1 MTGYSPRSTPT
12 SMAEPL
18 DLVDYLRDFG
28 RRRAALLA
36 LIPENKSKA
45 EVEEWRAGIRR
56 KMTRDD
62 PLGFAITYLSHHLK
76 GDKSVELGDRDGLD
90 ISLSEVHEAWIEEAK
105 TWMRASVEPFSSR
118 IAEIAPRESGKS
130 TWWFLI
136 NPLWAAAHGHIK
148 FVAAFANTPVQAETH
163 LGTFKAELDNNT
175 SLRFDYPELV
185 VPKTRGRGAVEADR
199 VSMYH
204 AKSGFVFAAAG
215 MDSSNLGLKVGS
227 QRPDVIIL
235 DDIEPHEANYSSNL
249 AGKRLATLQDAIL
262 PLNIRAHV
270 VMVGT
275 VTMTGSIMHQ
285 LVQAA
290 QGRPAEWVVEQRI
303 LAHHYPAIVSDG
315 VTGVRRSIWP
325 GKWSLA
331 FLTSIEHTRNYAKNY
346 ANDPIGAD
354 GDYWTM
360 DDFRYGPLEAVTRIG
375 IFLDPAVTT
384 KDSSDYTGYA
394 VIAYSP
400 STRAVKIL
408 AAGQV
413 KLDGTK
419 LRLLALRLIEEW
431 HAGVV
436 VIEAN
441 QGGAL
446 WLKILWGLGVPV
458 RTFTNS
464 VKKEVRA
471 ASVLDRYQRGRVLH
485 ADNLKGGDAEGQLV
499 GFPKAANDDIVD
511 AIGSGVA
518 YYLTPA
524 KRKRASAGVAS
535 YAG

>member
-1 MTGYSPRSTPT
+1 MPT

-18 DLVDYLRDFG
+18 DLVEYLHDFG
-28 RRRAALLA
+28 RRRAAMLA
-36 LIPENKSKA
+36 LIPEKA
-45 EVEEWRAGIRR
+45 TKPEVEEYRASVRR
-56 KMTRDD
+56 KMSRDS
-62 PLGFAITYLSHHLK
+62 PLDFAITYLSHHLK
-76 GDKSVELGDRDGLD
+76 GDRSVELDQREALD
-90 ISLSEVHEAWIEEAK
+90 ISLSEVHEAWIDQAK
-105 TWMRASVEPFSSR
+105 TWMTASVEPFTSR

-163 LGTFKAELDNNT
+163 LGTFKAELDNNAA
-175 SLRFDYPELV
+175 LRFDYPGLV
-185 VPKTRGRGAVEADR
+185 TPKTRGRGVVEADR

-204 AKSGFVFAAAG
+204 SKSGFVFAAAG

-290 QGRPAEWVVEQRI
+290 QGKPAEWVAEQRI
-303 LAHHYPAIVSDG
+303 KAHHYPAIVTDG
-315 VTGVRRSIWP
+315 VTGARRSIWP
-325 GKWSLA
+325 SKWSLA
-331 FLTSIEHTRNYAKNY
+331 FLTSIEHTRTYAKNY

-360 DDFRYGPLEAVTRIG
+360 DDFNYGPLVAVTRIG

-384 KDSSDYTGYA
+384 KDSSDFTGYA
-394 VIAYSP
+394 VVAFSP
-400 STRAVKIL
+400 STRAVKVL

-419 LRLLALRLIEEW
+419 LRLMAIRLIEEW

-446 WLKILWGLGVPV
+446 WLKILWGLAVPV

-471 ASVLDRYQRGRVLH
+471 AEVLDRYQRGRVLH
-485 ADNLKGGDAEGQLV
+485 ADALKGSDVEGQLV
-499 GFPKAANDDIVD
+499 GFPKAPNDDIVD

-518 YYLTPA
+518 YYLMPA
-524 KRKRASAGVAS
+524 KKKRVAVGVSS
-535 YAG
+535 YAS